1 MMDQKGY
8 LVCLRRAVRAALRE
22 DLGRDGDIT
31 TRVMVEPGRT
41 GCAAIV
47 ARQAGVIAGLDA
59 AREAF
64 AQVDPRLRF
73 VTAVRDGARVRPG
86 RVVARVRGPLR
97 SILTAER
104 TALNFLQ
111 QLSGVATLTRA
122 FVDRVRGTGAAIY
135 DTRKTAPGLRVLQK
149 RAVAAGGGRNHRT
162 GLFDAA
168 LVKENHLAAAGAA
181 DLAVRIRRLRRRAR
195 FVQIEAQSIGEAR
208 RFADLP
214 VDSILLDNF
223 SPAVLARAVRAIRTR
238 NRRVRLEASGGVR
251 LANVRRI
258 ARTGVDRISV
268 GALTH
273 SAPALDLSLDLEP
286 L

>member
-1 MMDQKGY
+1 MMDHKSY
-8 LVCLRRAVRAALRE
+8 VSCLRRAVRAALRE
-22 DLGRDGDIT
+22 DLGRTGDIT
-31 TRVMVEPGRT
+31 ARVMVKPGRT
-41 GCAAIV
+41 GRAVIV

-59 AREAF
+59 ACEAF
-64 AQVDPRLRF
+64 AQVDRRLRF
-73 VTAVRDGARVRPG
+73 VPAVRDGARVRPG
-86 RVVARVRGPLR
+86 RVIARVHGPLR

-135 DTRKTAPGLRVLQK
+135 DTRKTAPGLRALQK
-149 RAVAAGGGRNHRT
+149 RAVAAGGARNHRM

-168 LVKENHLAAAGAA
+168 LVKENHLAAARGA
-181 DLAVRIRRLRRRAR
+181 DLVPLLRRLRRRVR
-195 FVQIEAQSIGEAR
+195 FVQIEAQSLDQAR

-223 SPAVLARAVRAIRTR
+223 SPDALARAVRAVRAR
-238 NRRVRLEASGGVR
+238 NRTVRLEASGGVR

-258 ARTGVDRISV
+258 ARAGVDRVSI

-273 SAPALDLSLDLEP
+273 SAPALDLSLDLEIP
-286 L
+286 